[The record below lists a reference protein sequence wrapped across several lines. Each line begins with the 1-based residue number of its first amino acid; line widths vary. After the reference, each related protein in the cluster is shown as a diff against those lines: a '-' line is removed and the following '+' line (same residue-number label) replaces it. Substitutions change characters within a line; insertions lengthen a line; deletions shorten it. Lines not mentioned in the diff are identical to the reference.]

1 MTEVISIP
9 FKKRI
14 IGSSQRAKALYWLR
28 CCYGKAFEDAI
39 IDAVWIVYSAT
50 AFAAFPETWNQVVP
64 TVLKTRK
71 VFEEMMALASGAPG
85 TEKPIPRRITVQFK
99 KTLAPDSERG
109 KTFQWLQN
117 TFGARAVDEIIY
129 AVWLVY
135 FPAALASSPETS
147 PKARCQAECSRLV
160 FDLKMTT
167 ALAQT
172 SSEVI
177 KLTTHQA
184 DKACI
189 GPSSLPPLDDLPSK
203 AVFAE
208 TQRETPLAQDDLE
221 QAHDFDDDYVPAE
234 PDPDFM

>member
-14 IGSSQRAKALYWLR
+14 SGSSQRAKALYWLR

-50 AFAAFPETWNQVVP
+50 AFAAFPETWSQVVP

-117 TFGARAVDEIIY
+117 TFGARAVDEIMY

-160 FDLKMTT
+160 FDLKMTK
-167 ALAQT
+167 ALSQT

-177 KLTTHQA
+177 TTHRL
-184 DKACI
+184 DKACT
-189 GPSSLPPLDDLPSK
+189 GTLSLPPVDDLPLK
-203 AVFAE
+203 APFAE
-208 TQRETPLAQDDLE
+208 AQKEFPLAQDDSE
-221 QAHDFDDDYVPAE
+221 QAQDFGDDYVPAE